1 MKNLFSVLITC
12 ILVMGSLNAQSV
24 IGKWK
29 TIDDATGKE
38 KSIVEIYKQDQKYYG
53 KIIELLNPSS
63 ENPLCTKC
71 SGERKN
77 QPITGLVFITNMQEK
92 SGELSGGRI
101 LDPET
106 GKEYKCTI
114 KLDGPDR
121 LDVRGFVGISLI
133 GRTQSWTRVK

>member
-1 MKNLFSVLITC
+1 MRNLFSVLAV
-12 ILVMGSLNAQSV
+12 LFLGVFSLSAQSI

-53 KIIELLNPSS
+53 KIVELLNPSS
-63 ENPLCTKC
+63 ENPLCEKC
-71 SGERKN
+71 SGDRKN
-77 QPITGLVFITNMQEK
+77 KPITGMVFLTDMQEK
-92 SGELSGGRI
+92 AGEFSGGKI
-101 LDPET
+101 LDPQS

-114 KLDGPDR
+114 KLNGDDK

-133 GRTQSWTRVK
+133 GRTQVWSRVK